1 VAALSRECGPP
12 ALRPDEVP
20 DGQRFNATGGG
31 PLHGPV
37 SLPHI
42 PVRTDDT
49 PRKAVYL
56 VPNTGMANARVP
68 PLAPSRNGSP
78 GPSSPPTLAGAFH
91 VEYFGVQSS
100 PRIRRCR
107 TPASSRDQ
115 AATPGLSLIAF
126 ARWLPFC
133 WTRSAQ

>member
-1 VAALSRECGPP
+1 MAALSRECGPP

-49 PRKAVYL
+49 PRQAVYFTAH
-56 VPNTGMANARVP
+56 TGMANARVP

-91 VEYFGVQSS
+91 VDS
-100 PRIRRCR
+100 
-107 TPASSRDQ
+107 
-115 AATPGLSLIAF
+115 
-126 ARWLPFC
+126 W
-133 WTRSAQ
+133 

>member
-1 VAALSRECGPP
+1 VAAISREYGPP

-56 VPNTGMANARVP
+56 IIHAGMANARVP

-91 VEYFGVQSS
+91 FNGDDRSSIVEGVVGQ
-100 PRIRRCR
+100 
-107 TPASSRDQ
+107 PASLE
-115 AATPGLSLIAF
+115 APTTAVPLL
-126 ARWLPFC
+126 
-133 WTRSAQ
+133 